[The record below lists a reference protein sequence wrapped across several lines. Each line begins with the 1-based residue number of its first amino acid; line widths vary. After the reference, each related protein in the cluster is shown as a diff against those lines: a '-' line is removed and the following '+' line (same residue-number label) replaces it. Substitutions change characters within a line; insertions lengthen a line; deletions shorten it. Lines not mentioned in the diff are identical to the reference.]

1 MKVQEPL
8 NNNDLGF
15 SKDLA
20 KENNPGN
27 IHCANGQDLENDTEC
42 LDVTHF
48 TKNHGPMKAQGR
60 VKVSELD
67 TPALLVRE
75 AILLRNIEDMAYF
88 AENAGVNL
96 RPHTKAH
103 KLPPIARAQIS
114 AGAGGI
120 TVSKL
125 GEAEV
130 MIEDGITDILI
141 AYELVGLA
149 KMERLLHLLEK
160 ADLKVA
166 VDSIE
171 GAREL
176 DAASAGQNKK
186 VKILLEI
193 NTGLNRCGVLP
204 GEEAL
209 NLAQELVKLPHLQF
223 LGIMTHAG
231 HVYGAENWEKVE
243 GIGQAEGEE
252 MVKTA
257 ELLRAHGIEV
267 PVVSVG
273 STPTA
278 KIAGMVKGVTE
289 VRPGNYV
296 FYDAI
301 QVGLGVAIS
310 DDCSLSVLATV
321 ISRPAPER
329 VVIDAGSKVF
339 ALDQG
344 AHGKSSVR
352 GFGMVKGYD
361 NIVVERLS
369 EEHGILRVPVDCP
382 LKIGDRI
389 EIIPN
394 HACTVINLFDEIN
407 LVRNDEVAEV
417 WTIKGRGRV
426 R

>member
-8 NNNDLGF
+8 NN
-15 SKDLA
+15 SCA
-20 KENNPGN
+20 KEHDAVRKQGSLK
-27 IHCANGQDLENDTEC
+27 IH
-42 LDVTHF
+42 
-48 TKNHGPMKAQGR
+48 
-60 VKVSELD
+60 ELD

-75 AILLRNIEDMAYF
+75 AILLRNIDDMAYF

-103 KLPPIARAQIS
+103 KLPPIAKAQLA

-141 AYELVGLA
+141 AYELVGAA
-149 KMERLLHLLEK
+149 KMERLLTLLKK
-160 ADLKVA
+160 ADIKVA
-166 VDSIE
+166 VDSIA
-171 GAREL
+171 GAQEL
-176 DAASAGQNKK
+176 DAACAGQNKK
-186 VKILLEI
+186 VKVLLEI

-204 GEEAL
+204 GDEAL
-209 NLAQELVKLPHLQF
+209 KLAREVVNLPHLQL

-257 ELLRAHGIEV
+257 DLLRANGIEV
-267 PVVSVG
+267 AVVSVG

-278 KIAGMVKGVTE
+278 KISGMVKGVTE
-289 VRPGNYV
+289 IRPGNYV

-301 QVGLGVAIS
+301 QIGLGVAIP
-310 DDCSLSVLATV
+310 DDCSLTVLATV
-321 ISRPAPER
+321 ISRPTPER

-352 GFGMVKGYD
+352 GFGLVKGYND
-361 NIVVERLS
+361 VIVERLS
-369 EEHGILRVPVDCP
+369 EEHGILRVTADCL
-382 LKIGDRI
+382 LKVGDRL

-407 LVRNDEVAEV
+407 LIRNDEVAEV
-417 WTIKGRGRV
+417 WKIKGRGRV